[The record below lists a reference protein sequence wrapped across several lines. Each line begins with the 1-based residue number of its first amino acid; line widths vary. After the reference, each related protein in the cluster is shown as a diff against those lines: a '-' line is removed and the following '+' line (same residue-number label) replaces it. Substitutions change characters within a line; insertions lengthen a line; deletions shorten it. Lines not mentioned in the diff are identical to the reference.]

1 MSRTRLQLRLR
12 SSHRQLLFH
21 RRTVSEIWVD
31 KVNGKKAR
39 FQCWDNP
46 SSASTSLGSIRLFSR
61 AMFKTI
67 VPVLS
72 VLFFS
77 LLPVR
82 APWQC
87 NDQLCR
93 NLQAILDEAVTDF
106 RGYRASQA
114 PGPDVSIEGTAVPC
128 QMSLWANNV
137 PMYIC
142 YAKVPNPDSQKWY
155 ARTLQVLQGLNPTWH
170 FQISSSGEDHY
181 VDAGPPDCE
190 IPPNDGPRRGQCPLH
205 LQTVKQSD
213 GTSKLHLW
221 MNSLSSTYLLKP
233 PPPPPT
239 KTVSPTAAP
248 ATTAGC
254 DDFCQNLKKVFEA
267 RVGAFAGIR
276 TAKGNDGTTEV
287 TVRLAGA
294 KQCSVKEALRSQSNG
309 LGTQF
314 VCYWRETSGS
324 AANARFS
331 DLVSRLQILIP
342 SNWSTHQENE
352 LDDSTGAEIRAW
364 YAIEP
369 GSKHDVRVY
378 VSVESVGLH
387 VTAWN

>member
-1 MSRTRLQLRLR
+1 MTRFRARRHASSVGTIPPLPRHRLVRFGFSTVPCSRQ
-12 SSHRQLLFH
+12 
-21 RRTVSEIWVD
+21 
-31 KVNGKKAR
+31 
-39 FQCWDNP
+39 
-46 SSASTSLGSIRLFSR
+46 
-61 AMFKTI
+61 I

-72 VLFFS
+72 FLFFP
-77 LLPVR
+77 LFP
-82 APWQC
+82 APAPAQC
-87 NDQLCR
+87 NEQLCR

-106 RGYRASQA
+106 RGYRANKTS
-114 PGPDVSIEGTAVPC
+114 GPDVSIEGTAVPC

-155 ARTLQVLQGLNPTWH
+155 ARTLQILQGLNPTWH
-170 FQISSSGEDHY
+170 FQINSSGEDHY

-190 IPPNDGPRRGQCPLH
+190 IPPHDGPHRGQCPLH
-205 LQTVKQSD
+205 LQTMKQSD
-213 GTSKLHLW
+213 GTSKLYLW
-221 MNSLSSTYLLKP
+221 MNSISSPYLLKP
-233 PPPPPT
+233 PPPPPS
-239 KTVSPTAAP
+239 KTVSSAAP
-248 ATTAGC
+248 ATAAGC
-254 DDFCQNLKKVFEA
+254 DDFCQSLKKVFEA

-294 KQCSVKEALRSQSNG
+294 KQCSVKEAPGSQSHG

-324 AANARFS
+324 AAETRFR

-352 LDDSTGAEIRAW
+352 LDDSTGAEITAW